1 MFEIDK
7 IRNQLEIK
15 IKKELEKL
23 GLLFGVFSRVKDDN
37 SIKVKLTRKDYAE
50 HGKKIQDM
58 IGIRI
63 TLYFSDDESIVVKL
77 LRNKFK
83 LDNKDIDKFEE
94 DTFRPKRLNLVFEMP
109 EFERDVFNEVIQS
122 TGQYPEDII
131 DPVFEVQIRTVLS
144 EGWHEVEHDLRYKCK
159 EDWEDHKDLSR
170 ALNGIYATLETSE
183 WSMNNLFNELA
194 YRNYKEKNWEAMLR
208 NKFRLRFKK
217 NKINDTIIRY
227 LNDDIDNKS
236 KENFG
241 KAIYKVNRTKFLEI
255 LSVSRLALPLTFD
268 NLIYVINYIYI
279 KDVNINNLAPEFIRN
294 EIQDY
299 L

>member
-7 IRNQLEIK
+7 IKDQLEAK
-15 IKKELEKL
+15 IKKELEKM
-23 GLLFGVFSRVKDDN
+23 GLLFGIFSRVKDEN

-50 HGKKIQDM
+50 NVKKIQDM

-63 TLYFSDDESIVVKL
+63 TLYFSDDESIVMKL
-77 LRNKFK
+77 LSNIFK

-109 EFERDVFNEVIQS
+109 DYEKNVFNEVIHS
-122 TGQYPEDII
+122 TRIYPSKNI

-170 ALNGIYATLETSE
+170 VLNGIYATLETSE

-217 NKINDTIIRY
+217 NKINDTLISY
-227 LNDDIDNKS
+227 LNNDTDKEG

-241 KAIYKVNRTKFLEI
+241 KAIYKINRIKFLEI

-268 NLIYVINYIYI
+268 NLIYILNYVYI
-279 KDVNINNLAPEFIRN
+279 KDVNVNNLAPEFIRN
-294 EIQDY
+294 EICDY

>member
-7 IRNQLEIK
+7 IRNQLEAK

-50 HGKKIQDM
+50 EGKKIQDM
-58 IGIRI
+58 IGIRV

-94 DTFRPKRLNLVFEMP
+94 DTFKPKRLNLVFEMP

-122 TGQYPEDII
+122 TGLYSQNTI

-217 NKINDTIIRY
+217 NKINDTIISY
-227 LNDDIDNKS
+227 LNDDTDRKS

-268 NLIYVINYIYI
+268 NLIYVINYIFI